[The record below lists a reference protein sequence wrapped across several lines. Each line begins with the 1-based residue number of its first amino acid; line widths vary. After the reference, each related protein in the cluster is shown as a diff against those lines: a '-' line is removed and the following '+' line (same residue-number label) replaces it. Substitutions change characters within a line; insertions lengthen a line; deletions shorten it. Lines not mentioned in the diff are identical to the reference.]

1 MLLLV
6 IKIIIAYLLLK
17 DNFAFFIFRK
27 KMKLPQILTKY
38 ESKYIGFA
46 IKPKGVTQLKVT
58 KLFTCHYFS
67 H

>member
-1 MLLLV
+1 M
-6 IKIIIAYLLLK
+6 IAYLLLK

>member
-1 MLLLV
+1 
-6 IKIIIAYLLLK
+6 
-17 DNFAFFIFRK
+17 
-27 KMKLPQILTKY
+27 MKLPQILKKY

-67 H
+67 HLFVN